1 MAECLE
7 GEARVV
13 VLAARRDALI
23 LLSVEELG
31 EDDGGD
37 GEEDEAE
44 ELVVDAED
52 EAGAVAVEAL
62 VNLNSI
68 ERWKGKGGQRR
79 ELFDSDFCMILAGL
93 VLSGRC
99 TYHGEGG
106 EGLRDEAGDRGGEHR
121 LLGHGSL
128 GDGGLGDC
136 GGGEMRGAG
145 EIRQID
151 VKTRY

>member
-1 MAECLE
+1 MTAECLE

-13 VLAARRDALI
+13 VLAARRDAFI

-68 ERWKGKGGQRR
+68 ERWKGKGVVRG
-79 ELFDSDFCMILAGL
+79 ELFDSVFCMILAGF
-93 VLSGRC
+93 SS
-99 TYHGEGG
+99 
-106 EGLRDEAGDRGGEHR
+106 RGGARTTARAGRVCATRPVTAAESTAF
-121 LLGHGSL
+121 LGTEAL
-128 GDGGLGDC
+128 ATVALATAV
-136 GGGEMRGAG
+136 GER
-145 EIRQID
+145 
-151 VKTRY
+151 

>member
-52 EAGAVAVEAL
+52 EAGAGAVEAL
-62 VNLNSI
+62 VNLNELSD
-68 ERWKGKGGQRR
+68 GKGR
-79 ELFDSDFCMILAGL
+79 E
-93 VLSGRC
+93 V
-99 TYHGEGG
+99 
-106 EGLRDEAGDRGGEHR
+106 RGVNF
-121 LLGHGSL
+121 S
-128 GDGGLGDC
+128 
-136 GGGEMRGAG
+136 
-145 EIRQID
+145 
-151 VKTRY
+151 TRFFA

>member
-1 MAECLE
+1 MTAECLE

-68 ERWKGKGGQRR
+68 ERWKGKGGQGR
-79 ELFDSDFCMILAGL
+79 ELFDSVFCMMILAGF
-93 VLSGRC
+93 SS
-99 TYHGEGG
+99 
-106 EGLRDEAGDRGGEHR
+106 RGGARTTARAGRVCATRPVTAAESTAF
-121 LLGHGSL
+121 LGTEAL
-128 GDGGLGDC
+128 ATVALATAV
-136 GGGEMRGAG
+136 GER
-145 EIRQID
+145 
-151 VKTRY
+151 

>member
-13 VLAARRDALI
+13 VLAARFDALI

-93 VLSGRC
+93 VLSGGARTTARAGRVC
-99 TYHGEGG
+99 ATRPVTAAESTAFLGTEALATVALATAEGE
-106 EGLRDEAGDRGGEHR
+106 R
-121 LLGHGSL
+121 
-128 GDGGLGDC
+128 
-136 GGGEMRGAG
+136 
-145 EIRQID
+145 
-151 VKTRY
+151 

>member
-1 MAECLE
+1 MTAECLE

-13 VLAARRDALI
+13 VLAARRDAFI

-62 VNLNSI
+62 VNLN
-68 ERWKGKGGQRR
+68 GKGR
-79 ELFDSDFCMILAGL
+79 
-93 VLSGRC
+93 VV
-99 TYHGEGG
+99 
-106 EGLRDEAGDRGGEHR
+106 RGVNF
-121 LLGHGSL
+121 S
-128 GDGGLGDC
+128 
-136 GGGEMRGAG
+136 
-145 EIRQID
+145 
-151 VKTRY
+151 TRFFA

>member
-1 MAECLE
+1 MMAECLE

-13 VLAARRDALI
+13 GLAARRDAFI

-68 ERWKGKGGQRR
+68 ERWKGKGG
-79 ELFDSDFCMILAGL
+79 
-93 VLSGRC
+93 
-99 TYHGEGG
+99 
-106 EGLRDEAGDRGGEHR
+106 
-121 LLGHGSL
+121 
-128 GDGGLGDC
+128 
-136 GGGEMRGAG
+136 
-145 EIRQID
+145 
-151 VKTRY
+151 

>member
-79 ELFDSDFCMILAGL
+79 ELFDSDFCMILAGF
-93 VLSGRC
+93 
-99 TYHGEGG
+99 
-106 EGLRDEAGDRGGEHR
+106 
-121 LLGHGSL
+121 SL
-128 GDGGLGDC
+128 GGARTTARAGRVCATRPVTAAESTAFLGTEALATVALATAE
-136 GGGEMRGAG
+136 GER
-145 EIRQID
+145 
-151 VKTRY
+151 

>member
-13 VLAARRDALI
+13 VLAAHRDALI

-62 VNLNSI
+62 VNLNQSSD
-68 ERWKGKGGQRR
+68 GKGR
-79 ELFDSDFCMILAGL
+79 EVSAVNFS
-93 VLSGRC
+93 
-99 TYHGEGG
+99 
-106 EGLRDEAGDRGGEHR
+106 
-121 LLGHGSL
+121 
-128 GDGGLGDC
+128 
-136 GGGEMRGAG
+136 
-145 EIRQID
+145 
-151 VKTRY
+151 TRIFA